1 MSQILPVSTLGNVWA
16 TVSRICIL
24 MCECKEFTCQK
35 KQTKNLSLQNYSI
48 YYTATAGAGCET
60 SISIILNY
68 HFANKLLLIV
78 CGLVLFLSWIC
89 E

>member
-16 TVSRICIL
+16 TVSRVCIL

-48 YYTATAGAGCET
+48 YYTATAGTGCET

-68 HFANKLLLIV
+68 HFANKN
-78 CGLVLFLSWIC
+78 CC
-89 E
+89 